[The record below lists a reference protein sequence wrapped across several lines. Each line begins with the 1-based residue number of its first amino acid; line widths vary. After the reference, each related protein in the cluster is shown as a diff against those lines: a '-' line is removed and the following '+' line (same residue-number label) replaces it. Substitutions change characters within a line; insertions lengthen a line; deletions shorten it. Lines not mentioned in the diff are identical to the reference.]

1 MDPNKICP
9 VCGYDQLD
17 EGPFT
22 PEGCPTYEICPC
34 CGFEYGFD
42 DESEGFTYSQFRQRW
57 IARGYHW
64 FDKEETPAG
73 WDKAMMERQLSNAK
87 LADAQS
93 RYVANIKHP

>member
-42 DESEGFTYSQFRQRW
+42 DESEGLTYSQFRQRW
-57 IARGYHW
+57 IPGATTGLIRRRHQRAGAR
-64 FDKEETPAG
+64 P
-73 WDKAMMERQLSNAK
+73 
-87 LADAQS
+87 
-93 RYVANIKHP
+93 